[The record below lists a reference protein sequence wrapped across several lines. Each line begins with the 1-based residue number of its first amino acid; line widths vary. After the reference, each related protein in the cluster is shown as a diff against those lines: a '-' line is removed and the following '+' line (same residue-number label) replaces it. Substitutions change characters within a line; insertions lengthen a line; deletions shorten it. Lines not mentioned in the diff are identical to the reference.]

1 MAIFVFKMIKP
12 QIQAM
17 LRIYF
22 KQVLQSRIH
31 SFISGKNRRRK
42 KKLTM
47 EFCVFSD
54 TALVL

>member
-22 KQVLQSRIH
+22 KQVVQSRIH
-31 SFISGKNRRRK
+31 SFISGKNRRQK
-42 KKLTM
+42 GNYEVL
-47 EFCVFSD
+47 CV
-54 TALVL
+54 L